1 MKKELFSAVLAAA
14 IAAGATMAPA
24 CANDMS
30 KDRAM
35 KPDKVGKMDH
45 TTKIKSSHLK
55 KRKQNEPAVKN
66 NAIQE
71 DDYTAARERQMKISM

>member
-1 MKKELFSAVLAAA
+1 
-14 IAAGATMAPA
+14 
-24 CANDMS
+24 
-30 KDRAM
+30 
-35 KPDKVGKMDH
+35 
-45 TTKIKSSHLK
+45 LK

>member
-1 MKKELFSAVLAAA
+1 MKKELFSVVLAAA
-14 IAAGATMAPA
+14 IAAGAAMAPA
-24 CANDMS
+24 CADDMS

-45 TTKIKSSHLK
+45 KTKITWSHLK